1 MNKFKKKTRSKMIAA
16 SIAIL
21 SSAAVV
27 STGFAAWVISGG
39 DTKEVGGTIEADEV
53 SSKAHTLSAITFQE
67 DNNKISF
74 GAPKDKDTIPQSNS
88 YHWLQNNAATE
99 NLIASATFTVS
110 NVETTPT
117 DDLKTLF
124 DADGCKFEETTTN
137 KVYVDTSDAV
147 NKHYVGAFPTW
158 NLNQQYTDQTTAP
171 GVYLKLGELKNNT
184 LTVTLK
190 VVFAWGTAFKSQN
203 PFVYYN
209 AQKKTSSLESE
220 AETALT
226 AIKGLNGATFKV
238 TVATK

>member
-53 SSKAHTLSAITFQE
+53 SSKAHTLSPIAFDGNT
-67 DNNKISF
+67 NKISF
-74 GAPKDKDTIPQSNS
+74 GAPKYKETISQSNP
-88 YHWLQNNAATE
+88 YDWLQNDAANE
-99 NLIASATFTVS
+99 NLIVSATFTVS
-110 NVETTPT
+110 NVDKAPS
-117 DDLKTLF
+117 DLTTLF
-124 DADGCKFEETTTN
+124 SADDCKFEETTAT
-137 KVYVDTSDAV
+137 KVYVGTSDAV
-147 NKHYVGAFPTW
+147 KNNYVGAFPTW
-158 NLNQQYTDQTTAP
+158 KLDQQYTDQTTAP
-171 GVYLKLGELKNNT
+171 GVYLKLGELKANT
-184 LTVTLK
+184 LAVTLK

-220 AETALT
+220 ASTALT
-226 AIKGLNGATFKV
+226 AIRALNNATFKV

>member
-39 DTKEVGGTIEADEV
+39 DSKEVGGTIEADEV
-53 SSKAHTLSAITFQE
+53 SSQAHTLSPITF
-67 DNNKISF
+67 DGNTNKISF
-74 GAPKDKDTIPQSNS
+74 GAPKDKETISQSNS
-88 YHWLQNNAATE
+88 YHWLQNDAANE

-110 NVETTPT
+110 NVGTMP
-117 DDLKTLF
+117 DNLKALF
-124 DADGCKFEETTTN
+124 DEKECKFEETTAT
-137 KVYVDTSDAV
+137 KVYVETSDAV
-147 NKHYVGAFPTW
+147 KKNYVGDFPTW
-158 NLNQQYTDQTTAP
+158 NLDQQYTDQTTAP
-171 GVYLKLGELKNNT
+171 GVYLKLGELEANT

-220 AETALT
+220 ASTALT
-226 AIKGLNGATFKV
+226 AIGALNNAAFKV